1 MRCRD
6 KETFLTMKYTNDSG
20 LYQWT
25 QERTHALCP
34 AYWDSP
40 RSYIGLGTASSAE
53 LMDAIAHILRAQ
65 YCILDFV
72 VRLNALDY
80 HLNDLSARRFAACQQ
95 IEMARLLPID
105 PRLDDIRRC
114 FEAKV
119 VARFLENYTWAS
131 GKCRMTEDQKG
142 VVHEYGKSTV
152 YSCNGHACDCYE
164 MELTGVACPHRIF
177 VAYLRN
183 EPSYMSLLSP
193 RWKKSGHP
201 SKWEIAV

>member
-1 MRCRD
+1 MDRVNSIMRCRD
-6 KETFLTMKYTNDSG
+6 KETFLTMKYTKDSG

-105 PRLDDIRRC
+105 PRLDDIRSQSC
-114 FEAKV
+114 GKV
-119 VARFLENYTWAS
+119 LRELYLGL
-131 GKCRMTEDQKG
+131 GKMQD
-142 VVHEYGKSTV
+142 
-152 YSCNGHACDCYE
+152 D
-164 MELTGVACPHRIF
+164 
-177 VAYLRN
+177 
-183 EPSYMSLLSP
+183 
-193 RWKKSGHP
+193 
-201 SKWEIAV
+201 